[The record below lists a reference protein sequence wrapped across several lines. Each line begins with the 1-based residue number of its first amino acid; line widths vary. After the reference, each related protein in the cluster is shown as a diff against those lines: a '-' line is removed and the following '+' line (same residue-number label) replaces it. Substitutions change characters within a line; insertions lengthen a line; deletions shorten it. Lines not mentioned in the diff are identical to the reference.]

1 MTELLSFMEAFLVS
15 GKSSSNVSVCTSKFS
30 EEVELSLRSL
40 NLGGLGG
47 LGVE

>member
-1 MTELLSFMEAFLVS
+1 MTEFESLTEALLVS
-15 GKSSSNVSVCTSKFS
+15 GMSSSNVSVYTSKFS
-30 EEVELSLRSL
+30 EDVELSLRSL